1 MGLQQEYSRNV
12 NVTVGATSI
21 NISPK
26 KKRKTIYIRNISTA
40 AQVVT
45 IALDNVNEAVAGV
58 GVILSPGE
66 YFVESS
72 SDGYIAWSGDIN
84 AVASA
89 AGAVVSILELP
100 EVNNGI

>member
-12 NVTVGATSI
+12 TVTVGATSL

-26 KKRKTIYIRNISTA
+26 KKRKTIYIRNISTT

-66 YFVESS
+66 YFVESTS
-72 SDGYIAWSGDIN
+72 EGYSAWNGDIK

-89 AGAVVSILELP
+89 AGAVVSIMELP
-100 EVNNGI
+100 EDNNGI